1 MTPCMTIQEALV
13 DPFRPLFMQR
23 ALLEALVLAVPS
35 GLLGAW
41 IVTRRLAF
49 VTHAM
54 GHATFPALVIAV
66 LAGWSLFA
74 SSLIAAIVLALA
86 LAWLARSRELAGGV
100 AVAIVL
106 AASLAL
112 GAVLVSDVADPGLR
126 ANTLLF
132 GSLLAI
138 GWDEV
143 LRTAV
148 VAVVTVA
155 CTVAFGRRLAAAT
168 FHEELATADGVRVRL
183 LDAGLMVLLAGT
195 VAVALVAAGSLLVAS
210 LLLVPSATARF
221 VTTRLL
227 ALQLAGVAFAA
238 FDGVAGLLLAFH
250 LDAPP
255 GAGIAA
261 VAAGVFVLVAAGA
274 AWRTHRAR
282 HLVAIPS

>member
-1 MTPCMTIQEALV
+1 MNPSVTIQEALL

-23 ALLEALVLAVPS
+23 ALVEVLVLAVPA

-41 IVTRRLAF
+41 VVTRLLAF
-49 VTHAM
+49 VTHSV
-54 GHATFPALVIAV
+54 GHATFPVLVIAV

-74 SSLIAAIVLALA
+74 SSLIAAVVLALG
-86 LAWLARSRELAGGV
+86 LAWLARTRELGGGV

-112 GAVLVSDVADPGLR
+112 GAVLVSDVSDPGLR

-143 LRTAV
+143 LRTAT
-148 VAVVTVA
+148 VAVAAVA
-155 CTVAFGRRLAAAT
+155 CTLAFGRRMAAAT
-168 FHEELATADGVRVRL
+168 FHEELATVDGLRVRV
-183 LDAGLMVLLAGT
+183 LDGGLMVLLAAT
-195 VAVALVAAGSLLVAS
+195 VAVGIAAAGSLLVAS

-221 VTTRLL
+221 VTRRLVPL
-227 ALQLAGVAFAA
+227 MLAGVAFAA
-238 FDGVAGLLLAFH
+238 FDGVAGLLVAFH

-261 VAAGVFVLVAAGA
+261 VAAGVFALVAAA
-274 AWRTHRAR
+274 SAWHAR
-282 HLVAIPS
+282 RSRQLVAIPN

>member
-1 MTPCMTIQEALV
+1 MNPCVTIQEAVL
-13 DPFRPLFMQR
+13 DPLRPLFMQR
-23 ALLEALVLAVPS
+23 ALVEVLVLAVPA

-41 IVTRRLAF
+41 VVTRRLAF
-49 VTHAM
+49 VTHSV

-74 SSLIAAIVLALA
+74 SSLVAAVVLALG
-86 LAWLARSRELAGGV
+86 LAWLARSRELGGGA

-112 GAVLVSDVADPGLR
+112 GAVLVSDVSDPGLR

-143 LRTAV
+143 LRSAV
-148 VAVVTVA
+148 VAAVTVG
-155 CTVAFGRRLAAAT
+155 CTLVFGRRLAAAT
-168 FHEELATADGVRVRL
+168 FHEELATVDGIGVRV
-183 LDAGLMVLLAGT
+183 LDGGLMVLLAAT
-195 VAVALVAAGSLLVAS
+195 VAVALAASGSLLVAS

-221 VTTRLL
+221 VTRRLVPL
-227 ALQLAGVAFAA
+227 MLAGMAFAA
-238 FDGVAGLLLAFH
+238 FDGVAGLLLAYH

-261 VAAGVFVLVAAGA
+261 VAAGIFALLATASAWYARRSRQLVS
-274 AWRTHRAR
+274 
-282 HLVAIPS
+282 IPS